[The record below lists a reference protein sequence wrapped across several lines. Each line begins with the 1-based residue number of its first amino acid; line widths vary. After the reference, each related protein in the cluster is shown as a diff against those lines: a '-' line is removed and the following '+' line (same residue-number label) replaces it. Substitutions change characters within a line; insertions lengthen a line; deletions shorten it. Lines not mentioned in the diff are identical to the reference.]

1 MVYSRSLTHGLC
13 TTLQHLKADGLSLF
27 LLSTALSQAVLAVL
41 SGFSFANGSQVSG
54 HARSV
59 PFAYSALT
67 LDMLSGF
74 AFPNGSLL
82 APSRILERICIPRDV
97 CRAGDSVLLPHF

>member
-1 MVYSRSLTHGLC
+1 MMEVC
-13 TTLQHLKADGLSLF
+13 
-27 LLSTALSQAVLAVL
+27 
-41 SGFSFANGSQVSG
+41 G

>member
-13 TTLQHLKADGLSLF
+13 TALQHLKADGLSLF

-41 SGFSFANGSQVSG
+41 SGFSFANGS
-54 HARSV
+54 
-59 PFAYSALT
+59 
-67 LDMLSGF
+67 
-74 AFPNGSLL
+74 LL

-97 CRAGDSVLLPHF
+97 CRSELQLCR